1 MRVSLWLG
9 SLGLVGLAAA
19 ADVLSTSGF
28 SECGN
33 GAQDVT
39 VSQFDLSF
47 DRDTKQLTFDVAGL
61 SKVSQNVTG
70 RSFQG
75 IWLMNSSSEC
85 NCIGKRCIH
94 ENI

>member
-1 MRVSLWLG
+1 MRVSPWLG

-61 SKVSQNVTG
+61 SKISQNVTG
-70 RSFQG
+70 RSF
-75 IWLMNSSSEC
+75 
-85 NCIGKRCIH
+85 
-94 ENI
+94 